1 VTGNGRRGLTRRQ
14 LLTHGG
20 AATAGVAGLSAAG
33 LVGYSLPH
41 AAPAA
46 AATVTPKAP
55 PVTAASP
62 GVLQF
67 VSRPDLHPP
76 AITIAHRR
84 NTALP
89 NPADPPYI
97 IVSAAGYPLRG
108 PGEPGLMILN
118 RNGGIVWYS
127 PNTGFPA
134 SSGEGRMDFKVQ
146 SYRGQAVLTWW
157 EGKVITGYGE
167 GKAVVADSSYRTIAT
182 VKAGNGLQ
190 ADLHEFVITP
200 QDTALITAY
209 RPVSANLSSVGGHS
223 DGVAL
228 SGVVQ
233 EIDIPSGRV
242 LFEWSSIDHVPVTD
256 SYVPFAG
263 GTKAAPFDYLHIN
276 SIAIAPDG
284 DLILSARNTSTIYKV
299 SRPSGDVV
307 WRLGGKRSSFEMG
320 PGATFWFQHH
330 ARPQGENVLSIFDDG
345 GSPAR
350 EAQSRAILLNLDT
363 GAMRATLTRSYVHP
377 ARLLAA
383 NQGSMQVLDNGRVF
397 VGWGNLPY
405 FSEFLADGTL
415 VLDGQFPVG
424 DQSYR
429 SFTSGWAGHPTDA
442 PAIAA
447 RVNQAGG
454 STVYASWNG
463 ATELDSWAVLAGSS
477 AGHLEE
483 VGSQQHTGF
492 ESVITVNSNG
502 PYFAVTA
509 RDAGGGALGRSATVH
524 LESG

>member
-1 VTGNGRRGLTRRQ
+1 
-14 LLTHGG
+14 
-20 AATAGVAGLSAAG
+20 
-33 LVGYSLPH
+33 
-41 AAPAA
+41 
-46 AATVTPKAP
+46 
-55 PVTAASP
+55 
-62 GVLQF
+62 
-67 VSRPDLHPP
+67 
-76 AITIAHRR
+76 
-84 NTALP
+84 
-89 NPADPPYI
+89 
-97 IVSAAGYPLRG
+97 
-108 PGEPGLMILN
+108 
-118 RNGGIVWYS
+118 
-127 PNTGFPA
+127 
-134 SSGEGRMDFKVQ
+134 
-146 SYRGQAVLTWW
+146 
-157 EGKVITGYGE
+157 
-167 GKAVVADSSYRTIAT
+167 
-182 VKAGNGLQ
+182 
-190 ADLHEFVITP
+190 
-200 QDTALITAY
+200 
-209 RPVSANLSSVGGHS
+209 
-223 DGVAL
+223 
-228 SGVVQ
+228 
-233 EIDIPSGRV
+233 
-242 LFEWSSIDHVPVTD
+242 VPVTD

-284 DLILSARNTSTIYKV
+284 DLVVSARNTSTIYKIA
-299 SRPSGDVV
+299 RPSGDVV
-307 WRLGGKRSSFEMG
+307 WRLGGKRSSFAMG

-345 GSPAR
+345 GSPAK
-350 EAQSRAILLNLDT
+350 ETQSRAILLNLDT

-383 NQGSMQVLDNGRVF
+383 NQGSMQVLGNGRVF

-429 SFTSGWAGHPTDA
+429 SFTSGWTGHPTDA

-463 ATELDSWAVLAGSS
+463 ATELDSWTVLAGRT

-483 VGSQQHTGF
+483 VGSQQHSGF
-492 ESVITVNSNG
+492 ESVITVNSDG

-509 RDAGGGALGRSATVH
+509 LDAGGGALGRSATVH

>member
-1 VTGNGRRGLTRRQ
+1 VAGNGRRGPTRRQ

-20 AATAGVAGLSAAG
+20 AAAAGVAGLSAAG
-33 LVGYSLPH
+33 LVGYSIPH
-41 AAPAA
+41 ATAA
-46 AATVTPKAP
+46 AAAADTPKAP
-55 PVTAASP
+55 PVTAAGP

-76 AITIAHRR
+76 AVTIAHRR
-84 NTALP
+84 DTALP
-89 NPADPPYI
+89 HPADPPYI
-97 IVSAAGYPLRG
+97 IVSAAGYPLHG

-118 RNGGIVWYS
+118 RNGSIVWYS
-127 PNTGFPA
+127 PNTAFPA
-134 SSGEGRMDFKVQ
+134 SSGEGRMDFNVQ

-157 EGKVITGYGE
+157 EGKVIYGYGQ
-167 GKAVVADSSYRTIAT
+167 GQAVIADSSYRTIAT
-182 VKAGNGLQ
+182 VKAGNGLA

-209 RPVSANLSSVGGHS
+209 RQVSTDLSDLGGPAH
-223 DGVAL
+223 GVAL
-228 SGVVQ
+228 SGTVQ

-242 LFEWSSIDHVPVTD
+242 LFEWSSLDHVPVTD
-256 SYVPFAG
+256 TYLPFAG
-263 GTKAAPFDYLHIN
+263 GTEKAPFDYLHVN

-284 DLILSARNTSTIYKV
+284 DLIVSARNTSTIYKIA
-299 SRPSGDVV
+299 RPSGAVV

-330 ARPQGENVLSIFDDG
+330 ARPQGENALSIFDDG
-345 GSPAR
+345 ASPAK
-350 EAQSRAILLNLDT
+350 EAQSRAILLSLDT
-363 GAMRATLTRSYVHP
+363 SAMRATLTRSYVHP

-383 NQGSMQVLDNGRVF
+383 NQGSMQVLANGRVF

-415 VLDGQFPVG
+415 VLDGQFPPG

-429 SFTSGWAGHPTDA
+429 SFTSDWTGHPTDA

-463 ATELDSWAVLAGSS
+463 ATELDSWTVLAGKAPST
-477 AGHLEE
+477 LTE
-483 VGSQQHTGF
+483 VGSQPHSGF
-492 ESVITVNSNG
+492 ESTITVNTEG

-509 RDAGGGALGRSATVH
+509 LDADGNDLGRSATVH
-524 LESG
+524 IASG